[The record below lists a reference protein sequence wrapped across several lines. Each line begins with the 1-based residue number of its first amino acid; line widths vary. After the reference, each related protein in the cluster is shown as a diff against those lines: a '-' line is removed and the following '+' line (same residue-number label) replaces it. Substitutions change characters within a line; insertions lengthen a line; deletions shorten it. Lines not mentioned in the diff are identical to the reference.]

1 MSRVAI
7 TAFAVFMAWASVAAA
22 APTLQW
28 SLVATRPH
36 DAGAW
41 TQGLVAYRGE
51 LLESTGDCCDPAR
64 QESSVRRIDPLTG
77 QVTWKRQIRGPQY
90 TEGLAVLGGYAWQLT
105 WMDNVA
111 YRLSLPGLRQVQAI
125 PYPRQGWGLT
135 SHRGRLLASDGS
147 ATLRWLSRPRLR
159 VTRSVVV
166 RDGARPVF
174 NLNELEVVGQHIWA
188 NLWQEDRIAIIRPG
202 DGRVLAY
209 VDLSP
214 LRQRLGRPGDVLN
227 GIARD
232 PVTGDVLVTGKFWDR
247 MFVIRLDEP
256 VPA

>member
-1 MSRVAI
+1 
-7 TAFAVFMAWASVAAA
+7 
-22 APTLQW
+22 
-28 SLVATRPH
+28 
-36 DAGAW
+36 
-41 TQGLVAYRGE
+41 
-51 LLESTGDCCDPAR
+51 
-64 QESSVRRIDPLTG
+64 
-77 QVTWKRQIRGPQY
+77 
-90 TEGLAVLGGYAWQLT
+90 
-105 WMDNVA
+105 MDNVA

-135 SHRGRLLASDGS
+135 SHRGRLVASDGT
-147 ATLRWLSRPRLR
+147 ATLRWLSIPRLR

-174 NLNELEVVGQHIWA
+174 NLNELEVVGQYIWA

-209 VDLSP
+209 LDLSS

-247 MFVIRLDEP
+247 MFVIRLDDA

>member
-1 MSRVAI
+1 M
-7 TAFAVFMAWASVAAA
+7 
-22 APTLQW
+22 
-28 SLVATRPH
+28 
-36 DAGAW
+36 
-41 TQGLVAYRGE
+41 
-51 LLESTGDCCDPAR
+51 
-64 QESSVRRIDPLTG
+64 
-77 QVTWKRQIRGPQY
+77 
-90 TEGLAVLGGYAWQLT
+90 
-105 WMDNVA
+105 
-111 YRLSLPGLRQVQAI
+111 
-125 PYPRQGWGLT
+125 
-135 SHRGRLLASDGS
+135 
-147 ATLRWLSRPRLR
+147 
-159 VTRSVVV
+159 V